1 MKKQLLIIVLISMSF
16 CMSAQDD
23 DLRDDRKNEIG
34 VSVSDLVNG
43 AFQFEYERM
52 VGDHIS
58 IGAGIGYKGDNGL
71 IRLSGLDTDKI
82 QTGDLTYSGFK
93 FIPAV
98 RYYVNSTTKHS
109 MDGFYFGAYTKYSNY
124 KSDLDGLYTDD
135 ADVDYIVEFDA
146 DFSVLSVGFMVG
158 YKLPLSDRFSIN
170 FLIIGPGAGFHS
182 YTLENKRDLPDEFYE
197 DLNNALDQYS
207 LFDFIDADFKFSEV
221 KGKTTFTAPAFRYG
235 ITLGYSF

>member
-1 MKKQLLIIVLISMSF
+1 MLISLSF
-16 CMSAQDD
+16 CINAQNE
-23 DLRDDRKNEIG
+23 DLRDERKNEIG
-34 VSVSDLVNG
+34 LSVSDLLNG
-43 AFQFEYERM
+43 AYQFQYERM
-52 VGDHIS
+52 IGDHIS
-58 IGAGIGYKGDNGL
+58 VVLGIGFKGDNGL

-93 FIPAV
+93 FVPAV
-98 RYYVNSTTKHS
+98 RYYLNSTTKYS

-135 ADVDYIVEFDA
+135 AGDDFIVEFDA
-146 DFSVLSVGFMVG
+146 DISVLSVGFMAG
-158 YKLPLSDRFSIN
+158 YKWAISDRFSIN
-170 FLIIGPGAGFHS
+170 FLIVGPGAGFHN
-182 YTLENKRDLPDEFYE
+182 YEIENKRDLPDEFYE